1 MPARGDIADQLG
13 LLLEDFAE
21 DGTAAI
27 TKGDLCLLRAGKTK
41 KIVLL
46 SDPGPYGVAV
56 EDIAKSA
63 TGRIALRGIIYIDE
77 GNDAALT
84 KGDIVIPSGTT
95 IGDVKK
101 STTTDFSSNYIASQ
115 LKELRLI
122 VGMALDTIAKD
133 ATGRILLGPQVGLS
147 D

>member
-1 MPARGDIADQLG
+1 MARGDIADNLG
-13 LLLEDFAE
+13 LLIEDFAE

-41 KIVLL
+41 KIVAL

-63 TGRIALRGIIYIDE
+63 TGRIALRGIIYMDE
-77 GNDAALT
+77 GNDAPLS

-95 IGDVKK
+95 VGDIKTA
-101 STTTDFSSNYIASQ
+101 TTTNFSSNYVASQ
-115 LKELRLI
+115 IKELRLI
-122 VGMALDTIAKD
+122 VGMALDALTKD
-133 ATGRILLGPQVGLS
+133 GSGRILLGPQVGLS